1 MHHLWKTILQ
11 VRSFGQAFGKYK
23 NKISKYFLNNKKL
36 IWFNLK
42 FIFFLWYIL
51 FDFQKV
57 HRRDRLYS
65 YLATMGLGTPSRRG
79 RLSQN
84 ILNNEAVKTFIRRE
98 NIILWTSKVSNIIS
112 SSFHTRT
119 FIVWCFW
126 NYVTHANEVCLH
138 VFSVSG
144 IAKYVVCYTTIFSR
158 QI

>member
-1 MHHLWKTILQ
+1 M
-11 VRSFGQAFGKYK
+11 
-23 NKISKYFLNNKKL
+23 
-36 IWFNLK
+36 K
-42 FIFFLWYIL
+42 FIFFLWYML

-126 NYVTHANEVCLH
+126 NFCEACKWRVLARFFGKWYSKICSLLYYNFFTPNLD
-138 VFSVSG
+138 FQQYQTIRISN
-144 IAKYVVCYTTIFSR
+144 KYISIICTIIVVYI
-158 QI
+158 